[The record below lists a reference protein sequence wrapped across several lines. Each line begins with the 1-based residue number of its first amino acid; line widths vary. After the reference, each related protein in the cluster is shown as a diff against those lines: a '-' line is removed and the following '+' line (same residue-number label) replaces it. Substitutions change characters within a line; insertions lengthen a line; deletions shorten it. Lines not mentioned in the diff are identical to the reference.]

1 MYGFYS
7 RREEY
12 SKVENPR
19 KFQRE
24 FESFKKKFVGSK
36 NEIWFD
42 SLDERRQWDLLFIWK
57 KHKYSNRNKSGISF
71 KKLIYSIKQSRK
83 FKVSTQRLREVALNK
98 IIEL

>member
-7 RREEY
+7 PRSEP
-12 SKVENPR
+12 SKIENPK

-24 FESFKKKFVGSK
+24 FESFQKKFVGSK

-42 SLDERRQWDLLFIWK
+42 SLDERRQWDLLFLWK
-57 KHKYSNRNKSGISF
+57 KHKYWHRNKTSLSF
-71 KKLIYSIKQSRK
+71 KKFMYSIKQSRK